1 METLDWSALGLVPA
15 VVDTQDSKVGTKYM
29 ITYAIDSC
37 KSLKDETLISDNY
50 SVQELIDCTQDLQA
64 ALEFTKSKGLE
75 TETDYKSKEGTD
87 SCGYEP
93 HRHSLNV
100 KEWDI
105 LKV

>member
-1 METLDWSALGLVPA
+1 
-15 VVDTQDSKVGTKYM
+15 M

-87 SCGYEP
+87 SCGYDP